1 MNQNATPD
9 EGTEAK
15 HAVTSAPLRPMTE
28 AELREIAAQ
37 EASQNAAHDAAVHAT
52 HATAAQPTTAS
63 GHVYHD
69 AQHPAVTGT
78 GTGDNRDET
87 NDPEIA
93 AGVGGVGGAMV
104 GAAAGALLGPV
115 GALAGAVVGGLTGM
129 GVSGL
134 VVDAIDKADDDDS
147 TTGLPNHTVN
157 TSSGDST
164 TPIV

>member
-1 MNQNATPD
+1 MNQNSLPD
-9 EGTEAK
+9 AGTEAQ
-15 HAVTSAPLRPMTE
+15 HAATSAPLRPMTE
-28 AELREIAAQ
+28 EELRQIAAQ
-37 EASQNAAHDAAVHAT
+37 EAAQNAAHDAAVHNR
-52 HATAAQPTTAS
+52 AAQQADANE
-63 GHVYHD
+63 HVYHD

-93 AGVGGVGGAMV
+93 AGLGGVGGALV
-104 GAAAGALLGPV
+104 GGAAGALLGPV

-134 VVDAIDKADDDDS
+134 AVDAVDKADNDTNLS
-147 TTGLPNHTVN
+147 GLPDKSDA
-157 TSSGDST
+157 SSGDAP

>member
-28 AELREIAAQ
+28 EELREIAAQ
-37 EASQNAAHDAAVHAT
+37 EASQNAAHDAAV

-147 TTGLPNHTVN
+147 TTGLPNRTVN